1 MQTCRPKPSDVT
13 RLFIAQRI
21 DSSSSMIDMIGA
33 FCNCSSSTQ
42 GRSRGESEENPCNDM
57 SLRPL
62 QESYQGIRSA
72 WKSEGPPG
80 GRGVGDCAR
89 GAWGWPLDL
98 KFRAPLATVALPF
111 TRRCCAPAAP

>member
-1 MQTCRPKPSDVT
+1 
-13 RLFIAQRI
+13 
-21 DSSSSMIDMIGA
+21 MIDMIGA

-42 GRSRGESEENPCNDM
+42 GRSRVNLRLEKTLARNKDM

-62 QESYQGIRSA
+62 QESYQDIRSA

-80 GRGVGDCAR
+80 GRGVGNCAR
-89 GAWGWPLDL
+89 EAWGWPLDL